1 MNKFDK
7 KVKDALIELN
17 LWNENI
23 KEDEELW
30 YFEKEGRDY
39 CYVLRDNG
47 KEIDSF
53 TLLSFTIPFPD
64 DAIPTIYFA
73 AADVNNHHSVA
84 RICLHSHLFEGK
96 GKMDNNLMGLQFDVP
111 KALISDVKEAI
122 EIGIKKLDDL
132 YAEWDRV
139 LSELFGGENNDE

>member
-1 MNKFDK
+1 MNNFDK

-17 LWNENI
+17 LWNESN
-23 KEDEELW
+23 KEDDELW
-30 YFEKEGRDY
+30 SFEKDGRDY

-53 TLLSFTIPFPD
+53 TLLSFMIPFPD

-84 RICLHSHLFEGK
+84 RICLHSHFFEGN
-96 GKMDNNLMGLQFDVP
+96 GEMDNNMMGLQFDVP
-111 KALISDVKEAI
+111 KALVSDVKEAI
-122 EIGIKKLDDL
+122 KIGIKKLDDL
-132 YAEWDRV
+132 YVEWNDV
-139 LSELFGGENNDE
+139 LGELFSGEKDND